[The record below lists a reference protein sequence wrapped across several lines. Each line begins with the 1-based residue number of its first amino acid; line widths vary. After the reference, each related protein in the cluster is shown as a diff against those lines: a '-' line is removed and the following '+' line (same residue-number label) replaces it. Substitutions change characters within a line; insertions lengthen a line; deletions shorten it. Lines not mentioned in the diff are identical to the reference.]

1 MLDTSESNPFHS
13 FWMAGFEC
21 TDKLNVHG
29 NRVDFINL
37 TGHLKQMDE
46 DYQALSL
53 FNIKT
58 VREGIRWSVVEK
70 QPYVYDWSVVEQMIR
85 CGQRNGI
92 QQLWDICH
100 FGFPDDLT
108 PLHPHFAPRFAAL
121 CKSFVQ
127 FYRSIDATNTLIVTP
142 FNEVG
147 FLSWLG
153 GEACGTTPYCRRYG
167 WQVKYAL
174 MKAYIKG
181 IEVLKAADPG
191 IRILT
196 TEPLVNMVPKQNA
209 TEEEKRYAAD
219 IHELQFQVL
228 EMLSGRLCPELGGK
242 PEYLDLLGFNF
253 YYNNQW
259 IVNEEGFLPWAN
271 EGGDERWQPLSYLLE
286 KVHQRYQRPILLTE
300 TSHPAED
307 RPNWINFIAEQCGE
321 VVQKGIPLL
330 GICWYPIIDR
340 PDWDHLTPWHQSG
353 IWDVVEDT
361 NGHLQRVLHQPS
373 ANALHKAQVMIRQ
386 MSTEM
391 SIY

>member
-1 MLDTSESNPFHS
+1 MLNATKLNPFHS

-21 TDKLNVHG
+21 TDKLNLHG

-37 TGHLKQMDE
+37 TGHLKQMDS
-46 DYQALSL
+46 DYQNLSL

-58 VREGIRWSVVEK
+58 VREGIRWSFVEK
-70 QPYVYDWSVVEQMIR
+70 TPYVYDWSVVEQMIR
-85 CGQRNGI
+85 CAQRNGI

-100 FGFPDDLT
+100 FGFPADLT
-108 PLHPHFAPRFAAL
+108 PLHPHFTDRFVAL
-121 CKSFVQ
+121 CTAFVR
-127 FYRSIDATNTLIVTP
+127 FYRSVDTTGTLIVTP

-153 GEACGTTPYCRRYG
+153 GEAAGTSPYCRNYG

-181 IEVLKAADPG
+181 IEALKTADPT

-196 TEPLVNMVPKQNA
+196 TEPLVNMVPKTNA
-209 TEEEKRYAAD
+209 NEQELRHAAHT
-219 IHELQFQVL
+219 HELQFQVL
-228 EMLSGRLCPELGGK
+228 EMLSGRLCPELGGQ

-259 IVNEEGFLPWAN
+259 IVEEDGFLPWAN
-271 EGGDERWQPLSYLLE
+271 EKNDIRWQPLSYLLE

-307 RPNWINFIAEQCGE
+307 RPHWIHFIANECKKVIQNGT
-321 VVQKGIPLL
+321 PLW
-330 GICWYPIIDR
+330 GVCWYPIIDR

-353 IWDVVEDT
+353 IWDIVENAD
-361 NGHLQRVLHQPS
+361 GHLERIIHPPS
-373 ANALHKAQVMIRQ
+373 ANSLHAAQRLLNL
-386 MSTEM
+386 
-391 SIY
+391 

>member
-1 MLDTSESNPFHS
+1 MLTHYEPTPFHS

-46 DYQALSL
+46 DYQNLSL
-53 FNIKT
+53 FSIKT

-70 QPYVYDWSVVEQMIR
+70 QPYVYDWSVVEQIIR
-85 CGQRNGI
+85 CGQRHGI

-108 PLHPHFAPRFAAL
+108 PLHPHFAARFAAL
-121 CKSFVQ
+121 CTAFVQ
-127 FYRSIDATNTLIVTP
+127 CYRSVDATGTLIVTP

-153 GEACGTTPYCRRYG
+153 GEACGTAPYCRRYG

-181 IEVLKAADPG
+181 IEALKAADPT

-196 TEPLVNMVPKQNA
+196 TEPLVNMVPKTNA
-209 TEEEKRYAAD
+209 TEQEKHYAAG

-228 EMLSGRLCPELGGK
+228 EMLSGRLCPELGGQ

-259 IVNEEGFLPWAN
+259 IVDEEGFLPWMN
-271 EGGDERWQPLSYLLE
+271 EGGDERWQPLSLLLE
-286 KVHQRYQRPILLTE
+286 KVYQRYQRPILLTE

-307 RPNWINFIAEQCGE
+307 RPHWIHFMANECKK
-321 VVQKGIPLL
+321 VVQKGIPLW

-353 IWDVVEDT
+353 IWDVVENND
-361 NGHLQRVLHQPS
+361 GQLQRILHQPS
-373 ANALHKAQVMIRQ
+373 ANALREAQALLSR
-386 MSTEM
+386 
-391 SIY
+391 